1 MYIFV
6 VKQIDDFSFFA
17 IALIRKYKNNPD
29 VSITFV
35 NEKKNHYSFLKGNF
49 ARFFFVLMMFFV
61 FCQKLKTFSFQQPGD
76 STMFEVGTK

>member
-1 MYIFV
+1 MIFP
-6 VKQIDDFSFFA
+6 FFA

-49 ARFFFVLMMFFV
+49 ARFFLCFDDDVFRFFA
-61 FCQKLKTFSFQQPGD
+61 KN
-76 STMFEVGTK
+76 